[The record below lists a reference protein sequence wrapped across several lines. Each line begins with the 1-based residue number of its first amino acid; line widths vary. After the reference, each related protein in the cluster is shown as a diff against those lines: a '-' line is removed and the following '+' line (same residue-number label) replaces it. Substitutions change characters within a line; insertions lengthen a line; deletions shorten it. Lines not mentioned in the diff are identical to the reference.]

1 VCCLPRL
8 KWRGAALQFHSG
20 WNIVFCSGG
29 EILEFA
35 QKSNSCGKGEMSFI
49 EDFFLDRER
58 IRKVLS
64 SKIEGELHI
73 DFAARQA
80 LEGSTPIQSEAEKS
94 LKTWMDRYRVLR
106 GKKLSTTVRERLVRA
121 IIKDAPQIS
130 RSLLATS
137 ILGRHA
143 EIRAYCNT
151 VEGIKIK
158 DEKTGIERDRDFTSL
173 ASKLLWL
180 LHPETVPIF
189 DSQAWCATT
198 VIARIS
204 GKVYTLVS
212 LVTPGLILKPYCAF
226 LKLHALCFA
235 DLFDRIDAIVAAE
248 FSAIFASAKRKNKTI
263 TEANAKSQYANHMTV
278 IDQILWHLGS
288 SVAVDEC
295 IAKRANK
302 KQQQQ

>member
-1 VCCLPRL
+1 
-8 KWRGAALQFHSG
+8 
-20 WNIVFCSGG
+20 
-29 EILEFA
+29 
-35 QKSNSCGKGEMSFI
+35 MSFI

-64 SKIEGELHI
+64 SKIEGELHV
-73 DFAARQA
+73 DFAARRA
-80 LEGSTPIQSEAEKS
+80 LESPTPIQSEAEKAV
-94 LKTWMDRYRVLR
+94 KTWIDRYRVLR
-106 GKKLSTTVRERLVRA
+106 GKKLSTTMRERLVRA
-121 IIKDAPQIS
+121 IINDAPQIR
-130 RSLLATS
+130 RSLIATS
-137 ILGRHA
+137 ILDRHA

-204 GKVYTLVS
+204 GNVYTPGSV
-212 LVTPGLILKPYCAF
+212 VTRDSILNPYCAF

-235 DLFDRIDAIVAAE
+235 DLYDRIDATVAAE
-248 FSAIFASAKRKNKTI
+248 FSAIFASAKRKNRTI
-263 TEANAKSQYANHMTV
+263 TEADAKRQYANHMTV

-288 SVAVDEC
+288 LVAVEGCITKRTKEKPTKSAVSVKSVA
-295 IAKRANK
+295 
-302 KQQQQ
+302 